1 MPRKNNSKQT
11 IENIISISAQLFAEK
26 GYDKTSMQEIVDALG
41 MSKGAIF
48 HHFRSKEDIFNAVM
62 DKQFEL
68 VIEEVNQWLDEMYE
82 YSAKEK
88 LKRLIKRNISKGNV
102 IEDSCKIVE
111 GAVGSPQLMLA
122 FTHDSVKM
130 LAPIVAKLLREG
142 IEDKSITTEF
152 PDECAEILMLLL
164 NFWCNTDD
172 LPVLCK
178 QFKFLQHLM
187 RQLGV
192 DIIEDET
199 IDSIMNFYG
208 PTSFIKENI

>member
-88 LKRLIKRNISKGNV
+88 LKPLIKRNISKGNV

-187 RQLGV
+187 RQMGV
-192 DIIEDET
+192 DIIDDET

-208 PTSFIKENI
+208 STSFNKENI

>member
-68 VIEEVNQWLDEMYE
+68 VIDEVNQWIDEMYE

-111 GAVGSPQLMLA
+111 GAVGSPQLMLT
-122 FTHDSVKM
+122 FTQDSVKM

>member
-41 MSKGAIF
+41 MSKGAIS

-68 VIEEVNQWLDEMYE
+68 VIDEVNQWIDEMYE

-111 GAVGSPQLMLA
+111 GAVGSPQLMLT
-122 FTHDSVKM
+122 FTQDSVKM

-172 LPVLCK
+172 LPLLCK

>member
-88 LKRLIKRNISKGNV
+88 LKPLIKRNISKGNV

>member
-11 IENIISISAQLFAEK
+11 IDNIISISAQLFAEK

-41 MSKGAIF
+41 MSKGAIS

-68 VIEEVNQWLDEMYE
+68 VIDEVNQWIDEMYE

-111 GAVGSPQLMLA
+111 GAVGSPQLMLT
-122 FTHDSVKM
+122 FTQDSVKM

>member
-68 VIEEVNQWLDEMYE
+68 VIDEVNQWIDEMYE

-111 GAVGSPQLMLA
+111 GAVGSPQLMLT
-122 FTHDSVKM
+122 FTQDSVKM

-172 LPVLCK
+172 LPLLCK

>member
-1 MPRKNNSKQT
+1 MTRKNNPKQT

-62 DKQFEL
+62 KRQFEL
-68 VIEEVNQWLDEMYE
+68 VIEEVNQWLDEMQAL
-82 YSAKEK
+82 SAKEK
-88 LKRLIKRNISKGNV
+88 LKHLIKRNISKGNV
-102 IEDSCKIVE
+102 IEDSCNIVE
-111 GAVGSPQLMLA
+111 GAVGSPQLILA
-122 FTHDSVKM
+122 FTQDSVKM

-172 LPVLCK
+172 LPILCK
-178 QFKFLQHLM
+178 QFKFLQYLM
-187 RQLGV
+187 RHIGV

-208 PTSFIKENI
+208 PTSFNKENI